1 MLNTITSAGLLSDAL
16 YLASPHCDGRPDT
29 AKIDLLVI
37 HCISLPPAQ
46 YGGQYVED
54 FFLGKLDTQAHPYF
68 QQLQSMRVSAHLY
81 IKRDGT
87 LIQFVPLHKRAWHA
101 GLSEFAGQS
110 RCNDFSIGIEL
121 EGDVQSPYTQ
131 AQYHRLVDVTKQ
143 LQVRYPVITKLRIA
157 GHSDIA
163 PLRKEDPGPLFDW
176 TRYFSCL

>member
-1 MLNTITSAGLLSDAL
+1 LRNNIPTSGLLPDAL
-16 YLASPHCDGRPDT
+16 YLASPHCDDRPD
-29 AKIDLLVI
+29 AVKIDLLVI

-54 FFLGKLDTQAHPYF
+54 FFLGKLDTQIHPYF

-121 EGDVQSPYTQ
+121 EGDVQSPYTPV
-131 AQYHRLVDVTKQ
+131 QYHRLVDVTKQ
-143 LQVRYPVITKLRIA
+143 LQVRYPLITKPRIT

-163 PLRKEDPGPLFDW
+163 PLRKEDPGPFFDW
-176 TRYFSCL
+176 TRYFSYL